1 VPTTEQFLDV
11 HYGIQATPSKHK
23 VRIKGRILPKNGFR
37 TCDLSARGNR
47 VEKGRWLRFD
57 VTSCDVPKPYEV
69 YWKVRNTGDEAAR
82 VGQLRG
88 EITRDA
94 GSETKRESTAY
105 RGSHYVEC
113 FVVRNGVCVAADK
126 QLVFVV

>member
-1 VPTTEQFLDV
+1 MV
-11 HYGIQATPSKHK
+11 
-23 VRIKGRILPKNGFR
+23 
-37 TCDLSARGNR
+37 
-47 VEKGRWLRFD
+47 
-57 VTSCDVPKPYEV
+57 SCDVPKPYEV
-69 YWKVRNTGDEAAR
+69 YWKVRNTGAEAAK

-94 GSETKRESTAY
+94 GSESKRESTAY

-113 FVVRNGVCVAADK
+113 FVVKNGVCFASDK